1 MVKRFSEELMERMPE
16 GMQMPLIL
24 VEVMDWLE
32 AQGARQT
39 TWQGEALK
47 FERQSLALYPVAEWQ
62 QPGASHAA
70 FSYYGTFSLN
80 GPPAPVVDE
89 DERVFLFV
97 QTGGDGSY
105 AGFWLDDRGKQWIV
119 HHGSGSGSVWFGV
132 ISDDPKDL
140 LRLLAVGYEEPAF
153 AEVHALTPL
162 EAMVQGNGL
171 ESVFHLAQ
179 MIAADR
185 LDGAE
190 GIADFEDRRDDLAED
205 LADQME
211 AGERVADGWGL
222 PIPPVAFQTCLRE
235 VHGIATPR
243 RASDFLPFPASDGAD
258 PGDDPFYRWLTAHQP
273 EPSDEAQGRLKELDE
288 LAEEMIRQIDA
299 GKEPDPELLRRMEA
313 LSKP

>member
-16 GMQMPLIL
+16 GMEMPPIL
-24 VEVMDWLE
+24 VGVMDWLE

-39 TWQGEALK
+39 TWQGAPLG

-80 GPPAPVVDE
+80 GAVPPVADE

-105 AGFWLDDRGKQWIV
+105 AGFWLDDEGKQWIV

-153 AEVHALTPL
+153 AEVHTLTPL
-162 EAMVQGNGL
+162 EAMLQGNGL
-171 ESVFHLAQ
+171 ESVFQLAQ
-179 MIAADR
+179 MIAEDR
-185 LDGAE
+185 LDEAE
-190 GIADFEDRRDDLAED
+190 GVEDLKDQRDDLAED

-211 AGERVADGWGL
+211 AGERVAEGWGL
-222 PIPPVAFQTCLRE
+222 PIPPVAFQAYLRE

-243 RASDFLPFPASDGAD
+243 RASAFLPYPASDGAG
-258 PGDDPFYRWLTAHQP
+258 PGDDPFHRWLVSHQP
-273 EPSDEAQGRLKELDE
+273 EPSAEAKASLKEMDE
-288 LAEEMIRQIDA
+288 LAEEIVRQIDA
-299 GKEPDPELLRRMEA
+299 GQEPDPELLRRMEE